1 MDRKQIVIKLMTIDD
16 YEKVL
21 KLWDNTQGM
30 GIRGIDD
37 SKAGIK
43 KFLKRNPRTC
53 FVALAGRGNR
63 ELAGVILSGHDG
75 RRGYIYH
82 TTVQEEFRWQNIGA
96 SLVKKVEEALAGEGI
111 NKIALAIFKN
121 NENGNQ
127 FWETQG
133 YIQREDLVYRN
144 KSLNDKN
151 E

>member
-1 MDRKQIVIKLMTIDD
+1 MVIRLMTIDD

-30 GIRGIDD
+30 GTRTTDD
-37 SKAGIK
+37 SQAGIK

-53 FVALAGRGNR
+53 FVAHVAGPGKG

-82 TTVQEEFRWQNIGA
+82 TAVQEEFRWQNIGA
-96 SLVKKVEEALAGEGI
+96 LLVKKVEEALAGEGI
-111 NKIALAIFKN
+111 NKVALVAFKS

-127 FWETQG
+127 FWENQG
-133 YIQREDLVYRN
+133 YTQPEDLVYRN
-144 KSLNDKN
+144 KSLNEKN
-151 E
+151 ETI